1 MEISFIVKQQS
12 ISVVI
17 RSEQWKKFMWN
28 TVESVLKSANPPNI
42 SWVHIHGSVKS
53 SDLQQIMERT
63 KQHSTRACP
72 NTQEPVSQDWSQ
84 LYICIYR
91 RRGIVRLLAETNL
104 SERYNHDKTENW
116 ESAGCNVRSVVRQ
129 LDSFYTADHLT
140 LTKTQMMAGERNDS
154 QTGHALAQ
162 GPLATDIMAAS
173 SATLWISSTVC
184 RAVEDQKPGPN
195 RPRWNAFQT
204 TVLTSDPVPE
214 GGGMKDAERLM
225 TCGWDLTCTAASS
238 RWRCCCWGSS
248 GTAGASCLQPGRSA
262 QACSLPTPLAAA
274 FRCLAGR
281 EPPLTQRKNIN
292 VLFFMERLEVM

>member
-104 SERYNHDKTENW
+104 SERYNHDKTETT
-116 ESAGCNVRSVVRQ
+116 SAGCNVRSAVRQ

-140 LTKTQMMAGERNDS
+140 LTTQMMAGERNDS

-195 RPRWNAFQT
+195 RPRWNAFQM
-204 TVLTSDPVPE
+204 TVLTSDPVPGGEWRMPRDWWPVGETWPVLRRPVGDVAVVE
-214 GGGMKDAERLM
+214 GPAELQ
-225 TCGWDLTCTAASS
+225 GPAASNQ
-238 RWRCCCWGSS
+238 
-248 GTAGASCLQPGRSA
+248 AGQHKPVPFQHHLLPRSA
-262 QACSLPTPLAAA
+262 ASQVGSHLWH
-274 FRCLAGR
+274 
-281 EPPLTQRKNIN
+281 K
-292 VLFFMERLEVM
+292 ERIVMCYFLWKG

>member
-91 RRGIVRLLAETNL
+91 RRAIVRLLAETNL
-104 SERYNHDKTENW
+104 SERYNHDKTETT
-116 ESAGCNVRSVVRQ
+116 SAGCNVRSAVRQ

-140 LTKTQMMAGERNDS
+140 LTTQMMAGERNDS

-195 RPRWNAFQT
+195 RPRWNAFQM
-204 TVLTSDPVPE
+204 TVLTSDPVPGGD
-214 GGGMKDAERLM
+214 GGGDEGCREIDDLWVRPDLYCGVQSVTLLLLRVQRNCRGQLPPTRQVSTSLFPSNT
-225 TCGWDLTCTAASS
+225 TCC
-238 RWRCCCWGSS
+238 RV
-248 GTAGASCLQPGRSA
+248 P
-262 QACSLPTPLAAA
+262 LP
-274 FRCLAGR
+274 RR
-281 EPPLTQRKNIN
+281 
-292 VLFFMERLEVM
+292 